1 MKALLTLLVSV
12 FFVSVQAATFTST
25 SAGTYGSGIG
35 LPTPYYWGAASDIV
49 YIDHAVTY
57 TGDLT
62 FGGATG
68 YTLVIRNGG
77 SLTVT
82 GKFTSNNGTIT
93 IEEGSSLNATNGLYA
108 NNNSGTFTINGE
120 MNITGGG
127 ISGVAN
133 EWIVGSN
140 GKLNVTGDFNNDND
154 KMDLTVF
161 GEVSVTGNAILT
173 NGDYKIESSGSFE
186 AQGSGDVYVNLAT
199 IENDGVI
206 SFPNVT
212 SVTMASGGSF
222 DCDGSGSGVV
232 SFGQNIDCSSVC
244 TGSTG
249 SGTAGCFNN
258 GTAPLPIVL
267 KYFAAEQSGDAVVFN
282 WETTQEIDN
291 DYFTIEYSFD
301 AVNFEALVDQI
312 AGAGNS
318 NNPIAYEEYYLGE
331 FDQELVYFRLKQT
344 DFDGTTSYS
353 KIISFSARRA
363 ENEVMAYPNPT
374 SNSLFINIPE
384 SEVTYTVSL
393 VNIAGDY
400 SSETFYI
407 SGGLNEINTE
417 DIPNGVYILKVPASI
432 TVNKKIVIQH

>member
-25 SAGTYGSGIG
+25 SAGTYGTSIG
-35 LPTPYYWGAASDIV
+35 LPTPGYWGDASDIV

-62 FGGATG
+62 FGGSSG

-93 IEEGSSLNATNGLYA
+93 IEEGGSLTATNGLGA

-127 ISGVAN
+127 ISQVAN
-133 EWIVGSN
+133 RWIIGVN
-140 GKLNVTGDFNNDND
+140 GVLNITGDLTNDNS
-154 KMDLTVF
+154 KMDMTVY
-161 GEVSVTGNAILT
+161 GDVNVTGNATFHSGSYEIASGATFEAKGTTATVGNANLT
-173 NGDYKIESSGSFE
+173 N
-186 AQGSGDVYVNLAT
+186 N
-199 IENDGVI
+199 GVVT
-206 SFPNVT
+206 FPNVT
-212 SVTMASGGSF
+212 SVTTWSGSF

-232 SFGQNIDCSSVC
+232 SFGQSVDCSSVC
-244 TGSTG
+244 TGSSG

-291 DYFTIEYSFD
+291 DYFTIEYSYD

-312 AGAGNS
+312 AGTGNS

-363 ENEVMAYPNPT
+363 ENEVMAYPNPA

-393 VNIAGDY
+393 VNLAGDY